1 MLHGICTPVCTP
13 FTGVNQS
20 FDEKAF
26 LNHIDFV
33 LEKGVHIIAVC
44 GGTGEFAFLSK
55 EEKMHMAEVA
65 AKHIDGRAKL
75 IVQTSAIRT
84 EDAIE
89 FSKHAEGVGADALMI
104 LPPFFEG
111 PGDDG
116 VFMHYEKISHAI
128 KTPIMLYN
136 IPMYSGYDI
145 TPAMYKRLAE
155 LPQVEYIKDSTAD
168 VMRMEQLI
176 AVGAKLFIG
185 CDYLIPHALASGATG
200 CFWGASNIMPSQAV
214 DIYNLAKAGKLNE
227 VFALWEKMKAVNIFL
242 WTTTY
247 NAGVKAALRILG
259 HDMGD
264 CRHPI
269 LPLPQEEIEE
279 LKKHMSFLLK

>member
-26 LNHIDFV
+26 LRHIDFII
-33 LEKGVHIIAVC
+33 ENGVHIVAVC

-55 EEKMHMAEVA
+55 EEKLYMAEVA

-104 LPPFFEG
+104 LPPYFEG

-128 KTPIMLYN
+128 NTPIMLYN

-155 LPQVEYIKDSTAD
+155 LPHVEYIKDSTAD

-176 AVGAKLFIG
+176 AVGAKLFNG
-185 CDYLIPHALASGATG
+185 CDYLTPYALASGATG
-200 CFWGASNIMPSQAV
+200 CFWGASNFMPAQSV
-214 DIYNLAKAGKLNE
+214 DIYNFAKAGKMNE
-227 VFALWEKMKAVNIFL
+227 MFALWEEMKAVNVFL

-247 NAGVKAALRILG
+247 NAGVKAALRLLG
-259 HDMGD
+259 RDMGD
-264 CRHPI
+264 CRRPI
-269 LPLPQEEIEE
+269 LPLPQEEIDA
-279 LKKHMSFLLK
+279 LKKYMGFLLK